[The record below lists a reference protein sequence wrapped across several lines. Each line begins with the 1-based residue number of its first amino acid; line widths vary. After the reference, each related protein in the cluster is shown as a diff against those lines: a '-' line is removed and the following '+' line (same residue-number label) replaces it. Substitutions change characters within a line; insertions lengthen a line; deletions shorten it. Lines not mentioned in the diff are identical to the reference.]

1 MGYRDFQKGETFVLS
16 NPMKLSVFP
25 TSIPLQP

>member
-1 MGYRDFQKGETFVLS
+1 MSYRGFQTGETFVLS
-16 NPMKLSVFP
+16 NPVKMSVFP